1 MKNIFICLIL
11 AVLSLSPHA
20 FFGSKN
26 ADDHKKE
33 NSANKITL
41 ENEKNTINI
50 FEENV
55 RSVVNISTIQI
66 AHSRISMFF
75 DLPEQGMKVP
85 SGQGSGFVWDDKGHI
100 VTNYHVV
107 ANADDFLITFHKDK
121 KKYSAELVGS
131 YPEKDIAVLKLKTMP
146 KKIYPVTITDSDS
159 LRVGQKALAIGS
171 PFGLENT
178 ITTGIISSKDRSIN
192 GIANI
197 KINGMIQT
205 DCSINPGNSGGP
217 LYNSNGDVIGMNTM
231 IFSHSGS
238 SAGVGF
244 AVPSNTIN
252 DIAPQL
258 IAYGKIKRPGI
269 GIRPLANE
277 YRSRVGIEDGVVIQE
292 VISGSG
298 ADRAGLKG
306 LERGRRGYR
315 LGDIILKVSS
325 KNVNDLSDIFN
336 ALEDFKIGNKVEV
349 TYMRA
354 RNCRDFDFFEE
365 DIKDIVNNKKYVKAG
380 CINKTKIKLMEL
392 PSK

>member
-1 MKNIFICLIL
+1 MKSLLVCLLL
-11 AVLSLSPHA
+11 AVLSTNSHA
-20 FFGSKN
+20 LFGSSKSS
-26 ADDHKKE
+26 DHKKKITQ
-33 NSANKITL
+33 NKITL
-41 ENEKNTINI
+41 DSEKNTINI

-107 ANADDFLITFHKDK
+107 ANADDFVISFHKDK

-131 YPEKDIAVLKLKTMP
+131 YPEKDIAVLKLKEMP
-146 KKIYPVTITDSDS
+146 KKLHPIKITDSDT

-171 PFGLENT
+171 PFGLDNT

-217 LYNSNGDVIGMNTM
+217 LYNSNGNVIGMNTM

-252 DIAPQL
+252 DFVPRL
-258 IAYGKIKRPGI
+258 ITYGKIKRPGI
-269 GIRPLANE
+269 GIKPLSSD
-277 YRSRVGIEDGVVIQE
+277 YRSRIGIEDGVVIQE
-292 VISGSG
+292 VIPRSG
-298 ADRAGLKG
+298 AASAGLKG
-306 LERGRRGYR
+306 MQRGRRGYR
-315 LGDIILKVSS
+315 LGDIILKVGD
-325 KNVNDLSDIFN
+325 KYVNDLGDIFN
-336 ALEDFKIGNKVEV
+336 ALEAYKIGQKAEV

-354 RNCRDFDFFEE
+354 KNCRDFDILEE
-365 DIKDIVNNKKYVKAG
+365 EIKDIVNNKRYKKSG
-380 CINKTKIKLMEL
+380 CINKANIKLMEL
-392 PSK
+392 PS